1 MLSTQEAFMSR
12 TLLFA
17 VLTLLFSFV
26 GPQAFAQSGAGDS
39 LQTYR
44 LGSGDMV
51 HVNVFDEPDLGGNFS
66 VSGDGKISLPLIGD
80 VMATGR
86 TVSELQDV
94 IADGFRG
101 RYLRDPK
108 VNIQVVTFR
117 PFYIYG
123 EVGKPGEYAYSSGMT
138 VLNAVALAEGFTYR
152 ANKKKV
158 FIRLPNESKE
168 EEVSISSDLLV
179 EPGATLRI
187 AERHF

>member
-1 MLSTQEAFMSR
+1 MSR
-12 TLLFA
+12 TLLFT
-17 VLTLLFSFV
+17 VLTLFFV
-26 GPQAFAQSGAGDS
+26 SLGMPAGAQTTVSDVLQA
-39 LQTYR
+39 YR

-51 HVNVFDEPDLGGNFS
+51 HVNVFDEPDLSGDFN

-80 VMATGR
+80 IAVTGR
-86 TVSELQDV
+86 TVSELQNV
-94 IADGFRG
+94 IADSYRG

-108 VNIQVVTFR
+108 VNIQVIKFR

-123 EVGKPGEYAYSSGMT
+123 EVGRPGEYAFSSGMT

-158 FIRLPNESKE
+158 YIRLANESSE
-168 EEVSISSDLLV
+168 EELPITSDLLV